1 MALTQSF
8 EKYGTTFANAY
19 HRVSEL
25 RYHVNEYI
33 TYNMVQQEPDEDG
46 NPVPPVSEQSWAT
59 ERKAYFTLM
68 TYVDQAARDGHSEA
82 VARAE
87 YSFTPDWD
95 STDNVLTQ
103 AYAYLKT
110 LDIFADAV
118 NA

>member
-1 MALTQSF
+1 MALTKSF
-8 EKYGTTFANAY
+8 EKYGATFANAY

-25 RYHVNEYI
+25 RYHVSEYI
-33 TYNMVQQEPDEDG
+33 TYNMVQQAPDENGD
-46 NPVPPVSEQSWAT
+46 PVPPITEEVWAT
-59 ERKAYFTLM
+59 DRQVFFTLL
-68 TYVDQAARDGHSEA
+68 TYVDQDARDNHSEA

-95 STDNVLTQ
+95 ATDNVLAQ

-118 NA
+118 DA